1 MKNIVSAL
9 RKGLRNRRLWA
20 VVAVWSVSL
29 CYLLFQGGK
38 MSSMLFGM
46 SSMLVVYLLIGG
58 YSGVS
63 RAMGSRRLTLNDE
76 HFDVLYA
83 GDQMQVQLT
92 LNIPGVLPYPYIIVR
107 ELLQRHNGQSWSFE
121 ESVIPSFRGNA
132 ELIFQTPSLERG
144 RYSFVDTECVSED
157 IFGLMEH
164 KGVVHAPAHFRVL
177 PRTIFIP
184 YWQLFDRNSRVAGPQ
199 SVLSPSRR
207 ETIQISGVRDYV
219 YGDRL
224 TRIHWNATAKTGTWK
239 SKEFEHESVP
249 KTMLVLDATAAH
261 YTTNEQ
267 FELAIS
273 TVASLLEYGR
283 RERIG
288 IGLCTMGNQVRIF
301 APSDNILERQKMQH
315 HLVDM
320 NADGMG
326 KLLPKLESAAVL
338 FPKEAH
344 FVLVSPTSGQA
355 VMDLIRWANTH
366 GMSPSHLH
374 IVSGEENKVK
384 EWITLLRTSGIQ
396 GCAVTSLQ
404 ELPRAIGGEF
414 V

>member
-1 MKNIVSAL
+1 MKNILSAL

-20 VVAVWSVSL
+20 VVAVWGVSL
-29 CYLLFQGGK
+29 FYLLFQGGK

-46 SSMLVVYLLIGG
+46 SSMLVAYLLIGG

-63 RAMGSRRLTLNDE
+63 RVRGSRHLALNDE
-76 HFDVLYA
+76 YFDLLHA
-83 GDQMQVQLT
+83 GDQMQVKFV
-92 LNIPGVLPYPYIIVR
+92 LNIPGFLPYPYIIVR
-107 ELLQRHNGQSWSFE
+107 EVLKRHNGQSWSFE

-132 ELIFQTPSLERG
+132 ELMFQTPSLERG
-144 RYSFVDTECVSED
+144 RYSFLDTECVSED
-157 IFGLMEH
+157 IFGIMEH
-164 KGVVHAPAHFRVL
+164 KGVIHAPAHFRVL
-177 PRTIFIP
+177 PRTVYIP
-184 YWQLFDRNSRVAGPQ
+184 YWQLFDRNSRLAGPQ
-199 SVLSPSRR
+199 TALSSSRR
-207 ETIQISGVRDYV
+207 ETTQISGVRDYV

-273 TVASLLEYGR
+273 TVASLLEYGK

-288 IGLCTMGNQVRIF
+288 IGLCTIGNQVKVF
-301 APSDNILERQKMQH
+301 VPSENILERQKMQH

-320 NADGMG
+320 NADGVG
-326 KLLPKLESAAVL
+326 KLLPKMESAVRL
-338 FPKEAH
+338 FPKGSY
-344 FVLVSPTSGQA
+344 FVLISPTSGQA

-374 IVSGEENKVK
+374 ILNSEGKKVK

-396 GCAVTSLQ
+396 GCAVSSLQ